1 MMRTSTWTRV
11 GAADALEVLVDE
23 HAQDAVLGLAR
34 HVGDLVDVERAAMRL
49 LERADPA
56 AASRRRP
63 SMPNSSASMF
73 SGVIV
78 AALMTTKGAL
88 ARADSACR
96 VRAASSL
103 PEPGAPVMRM
113 RALVGATRSIVWRS
127 WFTAGEWPTIR
138 LACTERARRS
148 LTSRLRR
155 EASSARS
162 ATSTS
167 RSALNGFSMKS

>member
-1 MMRTSTWTRV
+1 
-11 GAADALEVLVDE
+11 
-23 HAQDAVLGLAR
+23 
-34 HVGDLVDVERAAMRL
+34 
-49 LERADPA
+49 
-56 AASRRRP
+56 
-63 SMPNSSASMF
+63 MF

-96 VRAASSL
+96 VRARSSL
-103 PEPGAPVMRM
+103 PEPGAPVTRM
-113 RALVGATRSIVWRS
+113 RAFVGATRSIVCRS

-138 LACTERARRS
+138 LAWTERARRS